1 MTNQQKIDFVTGLL
15 DRGVRDFVDDELR
28 AGRIPTISNFAK
40 HVKKIAEESKHNEED
55 INTSAEDTSC

>member
-28 AGRIPTISNFAK
+28 AGRVPTLSGLVK
-40 HVKKIAEESKHNEED
+40 HIKKVDKEHKKVKE
-55 INTSAEDTSC
+55 

>member
-28 AGRIPTISNFAK
+28 AGRVPTVSNFAK
-40 HVKKIAEESKHNEED
+40 HVKKIAEESKELK
-55 INTSAEDTSC
+55 